1 MRITDL
7 LDERSICLN
16 GSPTS
21 KEDAFAMFDLN
32 TMLYNVRDR
41 WEHDQPADKGK
52 TENQLRKELNQ
63 MLINQFEAKF
73 KELK

>member
-1 MRITDL
+1 M
-7 LDERSICLN
+7 
-16 GSPTS
+16 S
-21 KEDAFAMFDLN
+21 KEEALTMFDLN

-41 WEHDQPADKGK
+41 WKHDQPADKGK